1 MWCQARAA
9 AAPILPR
16 VSPEEGDGG
25 VESERRFPV
34 WSPRSERFKLRDARA
49 QEAAML
55 EARRVDELQRQQTDP
70 SLSSWMDGP
79 AFGAA
84 ASASSA
90 ARLNSDSDSKDSDSK
105 DTYLSRSRAAEIDC
119 SDRLKA
125 YEKEMVARKGYVVER
140 RLKQTAP
147 LAAAAEVLPAMAVIA
162 ALDSLEAVRED
173 ERQSLNAADAAA
185 LRVKVNPGRY
195 THMSRADAKAFRKEV
210 RPPARPTARSPSHSH
225 VSCVLPCHH
234 PPAVTNNRGFSH
246 ACFATGW
253 LQY

>member
-1 MWCQARAA
+1 
-9 AAPILPR
+9 
-16 VSPEEGDGG
+16 
-25 VESERRFPV
+25 
-34 WSPRSERFKLRDARA
+34 
-49 QEAAML
+49 ML

-90 ARLNSDSDSKDSDSK
+90 ARLRRSPRQKEIAQTVKYSDSK
-105 DTYLSRSRAAEIDC
+105 DTYLSRSRAAEIAC

-246 ACFATGW
+246 ACFCNRLASVLKNLGVLTVFPRRSTWQGLGMRILG
-253 LQY
+253 LQRIR